1 MTEPKKSNNPF
12 INLARE
18 AAQKKFANPN
28 ALKSDP
34 GKFTLTNKS
43 MINRPAKKT
52 TGRGG

>member
-28 ALKSDP
+28 ALK
-34 GKFTLTNKS
+34 
-43 MINRPAKKT
+43 
-52 TGRGG
+52 